1 MKLLF
6 DTHAFIWWD
15 GDQSKLSAAAL
26 AACQSPVNSLHLSL
40 ASVWELQIKMQ
51 LGKLALHLP
60 LADVLRDQ
68 QQQNGLVLEQVTLED
83 ILGPFV
89 ASCTSPRPVRPP
101 HYGPGESGRLSSCH
115 SRSRTRPLSSV
126 GDLVAMRKALLP
138 EGLTRMSAILVSSD
152 LIIALDGAVN
162 RIRRRS
168 ANIRKA
174 V

>member
-26 AACQSPVNSLHLSL
+26 AACQSPANSLHLSL

-68 QQQNGLVLEQVTLED
+68 QQQNGLVLEPVTLED
-83 ILGPFV
+83 ILALSALPTLHRDPFD
-89 ASCTSPRPVRPP
+89 R
-101 HYGPGESGRLSSCH
+101 
-115 SRSRTRPLSSV
+115 
-126 GDLVAMRKALLP
+126 
-138 EGLTRMSAILVSSD
+138 
-152 LIIALDGAVN
+152 LIIAQAN
-162 RIRRRS
+162 RGSFHLVTHDPELARYPVSVIW
-168 ANIRKA
+168 
-174 V
+174 